1 MAEQAPRNAI
11 NWFEIPTRNIDRSKQ
26 FYEAIL
32 EMPLARNDMGDYKMA
47 IFPSDPQHGAGGCLA
62 QGEGAVPGVE
72 GGTMIYLNAEPS
84 LDAVLSRVERAG
96 GKIAIPRTEI
106 GGDHGFFAHILDPE
120 GNRVGLHAMN

>member
-1 MAEQAPRNAI
+1 MAQTQRSAI
-11 NWFEIPTRNIDRSKQ
+11 NWFEIPTRDIERAQK

-32 EMPLARNDMGDYKMA
+32 EMPVPRSDMGEYKMA
-47 IFPSDPQHGAGGCLA
+47 MFTAEAPAVGGCLA
-62 QGEGAVPGVE
+62 QGEGAIPGVE
-72 GGTMIYLNAEPS
+72 GGTVVYLNAEPS

-106 GGDHGFFAHILDPE
+106 DGGHGFFAHIIDPE